1 MAWKDRLCSHDTE
14 VICLCYCDMLNIIAS
29 TYKARAT
36 DNDVIRFLFY
46 HVNDND
52 TDTNYTE
59 NVMIHDNINSWEL
72 IDVLKHI
79 HQSTI
84 VTISFTKCG
93 N

>member
-1 MAWKDRLCSHDTE
+1 
-14 VICLCYCDMLNIIAS
+14 MLNIIAS

-72 IDVLKHI
+72 IHVAKH
-79 HQSTI
+79 
-84 VTISFTKCG
+84 
-93 N
+93 